1 MGSSNEKEKLKLSII
16 TVNLNN
22 REGLQKTIESVLSQ
36 TATSLEFLII
46 DGCSSDGSVDLI
58 IEHRDKIA
66 FWISEQDNGIYQAMN
81 KGIHAAKGEYL
92 LFLNSGDFL
101 VNDEVIEE
109 VFKSGNNE
117 DLIYGKSNISKEGK
131 VIFTT
136 PHPDKLTLGFFCKQT
151 ISHQAAFIRKD
162 LFERYGYYRE
172 DYRIHSDLD
181 FWIRAVILNN
191 CSTGKLNLTVSDYN
205 LGGISGSKEYEILG
219 KTERERI
226 LSENIPAA
234 ILADYKQTE
243 VENLVIVPFLWVKD
257 VKPLN
262 FMITVLYK
270 MAVKVNI
277 MKRKLEK
284 SR

>member
-1 MGSSNEKEKLKLSII
+1 MGNSNEKEKLKLSII

-22 REGLQKTIESVLSQ
+22 REGLRKTIESVLSQ
-36 TATSLEFLII
+36 TAAFFEFIII

-66 FWISEQDNGIYQAMN
+66 FWISEHDNGIYQAMN
-81 KGIHAAKGEYL
+81 KGIRAAKGEYL

-101 VNDEVIEE
+101 VNNEIIEE
-109 VFKSGNNE
+109 VFKSGNKE

-131 VIFTT
+131 VIYTT
-136 PHPDKLTLGFFCKQT
+136 PHPDMLTLGFFFKQT
-151 ISHQAAFIRKD
+151 ISHQAAFIRKN

-191 CSTGKLNLTVSDYN
+191 CSTGKLNLIVTDYN
-205 LGGISGSKEYEILG
+205 LGGISGSKEYEIMG

-234 ILADYKQTE
+234 ILADYKKTE
-243 VENLVIVPFLWVKD
+243 VETIAMMPLLWAKN
-257 VKPLN
+257 VKPVN
-262 FMITVLYK
+262 FIITVLYK
-270 MAVKVNI
+270 LAVRVNI
-277 MKRKLEK
+277 LKRRPEI